1 MWRPRTQRTVP
12 ICVSDVRAIER
23 TGRRWNRMNAVEI
36 LKELKWSS
44 ATAAAAVAAAACSY
58 HLTGNVE
65 RLPTL
70 VRL

>member
-1 MWRPRTQRTVP
+1 
-12 ICVSDVRAIER
+12 
-23 TGRRWNRMNAVEI
+23 MNAVEI